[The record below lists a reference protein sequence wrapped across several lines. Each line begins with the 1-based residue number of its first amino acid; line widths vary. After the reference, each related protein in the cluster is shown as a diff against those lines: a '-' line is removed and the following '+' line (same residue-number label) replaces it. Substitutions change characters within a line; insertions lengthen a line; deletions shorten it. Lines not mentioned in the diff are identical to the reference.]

1 MVCLSFVSG
10 SWCCT
15 FKKHYAVLSSN
26 SHIPPPNFEL
36 QSQCIWF
43 VVNICGI
50 DLTWQLGF
58 NSGGLSS
65 RVAKTGGNY
74 LQIKVSIA
82 QKLPGRNGWFLH
94 IL

>member
-1 MVCLSFVSG
+1 MLINFVVLDRDTKPMVCLSCVSG

-15 FKKHYAVLSSN
+15 LKKHYVVLSSN
-26 SHIPPPNFEL
+26 SHIPPPNFKL

-58 NSGGLSS
+58 NSGGLSDS
-65 RVAKTGGNY
+65 TKY
-74 LQIKVSIA
+74 
-82 QKLPGRNGWFLH
+82 
-94 IL
+94 